1 MSTADFATLVTLAN
15 EANRDKPSRQL
26 LDELASSV
34 SEDAKELAKAI
45 SAKSKVNLDADKQ
58 EYYDVIV
65 KLAAE
70 E

>member
-1 MSTADFATLVTLAN
+1 MSTADFATLVTIAN
-15 EANRDKPSRQL
+15 EANRDEPSRQL
-26 LDELASSV
+26 LDELAGSV
-34 SEDAKELAKAI
+34 SDDAKELAKAI
-45 SAKSKVNLDADKQ
+45 SVKSKANLDADKQ